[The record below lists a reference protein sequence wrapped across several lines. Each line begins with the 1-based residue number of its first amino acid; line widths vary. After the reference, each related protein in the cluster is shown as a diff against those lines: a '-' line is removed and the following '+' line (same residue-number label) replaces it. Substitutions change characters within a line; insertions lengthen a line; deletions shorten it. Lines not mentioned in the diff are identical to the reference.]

1 MPVQARTAAQTM
13 LEAVPHW
20 SKLCRE
26 DEVLLFRAGE
36 KVAAGRVD
44 MRALDG
50 SVFWLIQNGGMDRHM
65 VHAND
70 GVTVFRRPGSR
81 KAS

>member
-1 MPVQARTAAQTM
+1 MPEQAGTTAQTM

-20 SKLCRE
+20 SKLFRE

-50 SVFWLIQNGGMDRHM
+50 SVFWLIQNGGMGRHM
-65 VHAND
+65 FHAND
-70 GVTVFRRPGSR
+70 GVRAFRRPGNR

>member
-1 MPVQARTAAQTM
+1 MPVQARTAAQAM

-36 KVAAGRVD
+36 RWLPAALTCVPWTARSFG
-44 MRALDG
+44 
-50 SVFWLIQNGGMDRHM
+50 
-65 VHAND
+65 
-70 GVTVFRRPGSR
+70 
-81 KAS
+81 